1 MKLIV
6 ILNKKN
12 TKMNRTKNKMIM
24 KKFLF
29 IALLIGAITT
39 AFVNPR
45 ISETETTTKASS
57 KEINF
62 KSITFAKALDEAK
75 ASGKIIFIDAYTDW
89 CGPCKV
95 MSKNVFT
102 NPDVAKVFNEKFINL
117 KIEMEKNSDGPEIAR
132 LYKVSA
138 YPTLIFV
145 DGSGRAVK
153 KAIGYKSAEELIAI
167 ANGL

>member
-1 MKLIV
+1 
-6 ILNKKN
+6 
-12 TKMNRTKNKMIM
+12 MNSTKNKLIM
-24 KKFLF
+24 KKLLF
-29 IALLIGAITT
+29 IALLIGAISY
-39 AFVNPR
+39 AFVNPS
-45 ISETETTTKASS
+45 ISE
-57 KEINF
+57 KEISTNVSPKQINF

-75 ASGKIIFIDAYTDW
+75 STGKIIFIDAYTDW

-102 NPDVAKVFNEKFINL
+102 NPDVAKVFNDKFINL